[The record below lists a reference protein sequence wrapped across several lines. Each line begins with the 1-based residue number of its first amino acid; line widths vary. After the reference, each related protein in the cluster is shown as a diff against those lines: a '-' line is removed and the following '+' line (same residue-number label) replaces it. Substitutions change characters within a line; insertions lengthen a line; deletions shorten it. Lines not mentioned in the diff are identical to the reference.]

1 MLNSYGCCDVRRH
14 RRQRAAY
21 ARARLR
27 TSVNRVLHLGLQ
39 QLLNSYGCR
48 NMRRQPRRR
57 ARLPQSFG
65 SCIYGCSM
73 YSIRMAT
80 APHAGSRGD
89 AGCSH
94 TRARTYLNRSRV
106 ASGVAVPTR
115 TVWLPRHRHAQAAEV
130 TRGPCTRAR
139 LLTSIDPVVH
149 LRVQHLL
156 TSYGCRDIDMRRL
169 PKRRAAR
176 ARASAHSPQ
185 SIACCVRGCSAC
197 SICMAAATCAGSWG
211 DARLRHTHA
220 NSPLS
225 IACCICGCST

>member
-115 TVWLPRHRHAQAAEV
+115 TVWLPRHRHAQAAEAAEA
-130 TRGPCTRAR
+130 TRGSCTRER
-139 LLTSIDPVVH
+139 PLTSIDRV
-149 LRVQHLL
+149 LRPWVQRLL
-156 TSYGCRDIDMRRL
+156 NLYGCRDMRGQL
-169 PKRRAAR
+169 GRRAA
-176 ARASAHSPQ
+176 
-185 SIACCVRGCSAC
+185 
-197 SICMAAATCAGSWG
+197 
-211 DARLRHTHA
+211 
-220 NSPLS
+220 
-225 IACCICGCST
+225 